1 MRLQTKRQELVS
13 GTEELFTKLP
23 CLVISQSSKSLILWV
38 VAVWILIPGTTQVEE
53 RESGTEKPGV
63 LDTDSSLSTLRCSLL
78 HD

>member
-23 CLVISQSSKSLILWV
+23 CLVISQSAKSLILWV
-38 VAVWILIPGTTQVEE
+38 VAVWILIPGATQVEE

-63 LDTDSSLSTLRCSLL
+63 LDTDSSLSALRCSLL